1 MLKQTVLTFKGALGY
16 LGLRTAETHQESSSE
31 NSSTPQSSDDDEG
44 GLKQFYTS
52 SGVLSPQSQALNEI
66 TVTRF
71 PMKDITTE
79 IDAYKKA
86 AKKHRKSFSIF
97 DTKQIV
103 TKQEIS

>member
-1 MLKQTVLTFKGALGY
+1 MLKQTVLRFKGALGY
-16 LGLRTAETHQESSSE
+16 LGLRSEEGDQESSSN
-31 NSSTPQSSDDDEG
+31 NSSSSQSSDEDEG
-44 GLKQFYTS
+44 SSKQFYTS
-52 SGVLSPQSQALNEI
+52 SGVLSPHSQTISEI

-71 PMKDITTE
+71 PMKEISNE

-86 AKKHRKSFSIF
+86 AKKHRRFFTIF